1 MFLHIF
7 VSFSPNRACD
17 EGVLTVLLKGPLMC
31 YLTRARCRRAFCIV
45 IYSTSWH
52 LPPKTHRKI
61 DILKEL
67 LHFSWEGLQFWMVS
81 SFLEPAG
88 FLKPQGAPQCLSDAS
103 QVLLRCFKNSN
114 FGYESGPHGSPRHDT
129 LSQRSATPPPSF
141 LSPSQAPETQFLTPK
156 SKKSWKS
163 EKLQNFRYFPVW
175 GPTLGSY
182 L

>member
-1 MFLHIF
+1 MVWGRSDWLGKGGGGYQY
-7 VSFSPNRACD
+7 SPNRFICR
-17 EGVLTVLLKGPLMC
+17 GSHGLVIGPLKSF
-31 YLTRARCRRAFCIV
+31 LKQARCWGAFCIV

-88 FLKPQGAPQCLSDAS
+88 FLKPQGAPKCLSDAS
-103 QVLLRCFKNSN
+103 QVLLRCFKNYN

-129 LSQRSATPPPSF
+129 LSQRSATPPPTF
-141 LSPSQAPETQFLTPK
+141 LSPSQAPKKLFSTQK
-156 SKKSWKS
+156 SKKSRKS
-163 EKLQNFRYFPVW
+163 
-175 GPTLGSY
+175 
-182 L
+182 

>member
-1 MFLHIF
+1 MKYGHVEIVISAIKVFPQTEHAMRGSYGL
-7 VSFSPNRACD
+7 V
-17 EGVLTVLLKGPLMC
+17 KGPLKC
-31 YLTRARCRRAFCIV
+31 SLTRARCRRAFCIV

-88 FLKPQGAPQCLSDAS
+88 FLKPQGAPKCLSDAS
-103 QVLLRCFKNSN
+103 QVLLRCFKNYN

-129 LSQRSATPPPSF
+129 LSQRSATPPRSF
-141 LSPSQAPETQFLTPK
+141 LSPSQAPKNKFST
-156 SKKSWKS
+156 
-163 EKLQNFRYFPVW
+163 
-175 GPTLGSY
+175 
-182 L
+182 